1 MMKKIRINQ
10 LIIEV
15 TRRCNLQ
22 CAHCLR
28 GDRQDLD
35 STVPPEQ
42 ILKGIVEIGDISF
55 TGGEPTLNSG
65 YVKRIVDYIID
76 NQIHVEGAYMPTN
89 GLIYSAE
96 IVEQF
101 RRLLIHKF
109 RNTGIEKYPKWI
121 QEELENGTW
130 SIPVSEDIYHKQ
142 PDLDTLIR
150 WITCGFYSRDKVI
163 DFSKTPVILEG
174 RAADSELDGREC
186 PHNYNLEMDVYDD
199 YVEVEMIYVNC
210 KGDILTDCDT
220 SYANQAKHSI
230 GNILHGISLADFLL
244 TYSKE
249 EQKEAV

>member
-28 GDRQDLD
+28 GDSQDLD

-42 ILKGIVEIGDISF
+42 ILKEIAEIGDISF
-55 TGGEPTLNSG
+55 TGGEPTLNPG

-101 RRLLIHKF
+101 RKLLIHKF
-109 RNTGIEKYPKWI
+109 RNTG
-121 QEELENGTW
+121 
-130 SIPVSEDIYHKQ
+130 
-142 PDLDTLIR
+142 
-150 WITCGFYSRDKVI
+150 
-163 DFSKTPVILEG
+163 
-174 RAADSELDGREC
+174 
-186 PHNYNLEMDVYDD
+186 
-199 YVEVEMIYVNC
+199 
-210 KGDILTDCDT
+210 
-220 SYANQAKHSI
+220 
-230 GNILHGISLADFLL
+230 
-244 TYSKE
+244 
-249 EQKEAV
+249 